1 MSITI
6 IAMLASAQA
15 LPWLDRASLER
26 QARSEAL
33 RPKVAAMTGAGGAK
47 RPAAR
52 RLLSEDIGTISTVC
66 RAAAK
71 DVNPDQFIGRLGEAF
86 AMPAAE
92 VKALRKT
99 CGVYLT
105 GMIDGNR

>member
-1 MSITI
+1 MTI

-26 QARSEAL
+26 HARAEAL
-33 RPKVAAMTGAGGAK
+33 KPAVAAMVTNGRDSKG
-47 RPAAR
+47 PAAR
-52 RLLSEDIGTISTVC
+52 NLLADDVGTISTVC

-71 DVNPDQFIGRLGEAF
+71 DPNPGQFIGRLGEAF
-86 AMPAAE
+86 AMPASE

-99 CGVYLT
+99 CGVYFT
-105 GMIDGNR
+105 GMIDANR